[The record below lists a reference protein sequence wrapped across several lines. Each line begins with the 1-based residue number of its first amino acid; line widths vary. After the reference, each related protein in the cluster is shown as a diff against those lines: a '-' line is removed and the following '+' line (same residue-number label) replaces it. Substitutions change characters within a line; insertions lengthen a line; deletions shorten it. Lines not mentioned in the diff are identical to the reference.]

1 MVNRPHGGRLIR
13 RTVNRKIAER
23 ILKEAEEYPRID
35 IKEATAVDIYS
46 IANGVYSPLDG
57 FMMSD
62 QLQSVLLNM
71 RLPDDVPWTIP
82 VVLDVN
88 ERPDGMEEGDAVML
102 YYKDKPYARMYVDD
116 MYGFDR
122 KEFSTSVYRTT
133 DSAHPGVKRVGEM
146 GDTLLGGEI
155 EMVGELEN
163 RFEDHTLTPSETRV
177 LFKEKRWDT
186 VVAFQTRNVSHL
198 GHEFL
203 QKTAATFVDGLFINP
218 VVGKKKPGDFKD
230 EVILKTYEELTRN
243 YYPKDITHMSI
254 LRYEM
259 KYAGPKEAIHH
270 AIMRKNFGCSHIII
284 GRDHAGVGSYYG
296 PFDAQEIFK
305 EFPDLGMEPMT
316 FKAFFYCHRCGNIVN
331 AKICPH
337 DKEHH
342 DFLSGTK
349 MREMLKSGE
358 VPKPY
363 HMRKE
368 VFEAIRSFEKPFL
381 E

>member
-1 MVNRPHGGRLIR
+1 MVNKPHGGRLIR
-13 RTVNRKIAER
+13 RTATEKARER
-23 ILKEAEEYPRID
+23 ILSELDDYVRVDLKEVN
-35 IKEATAVDIYS
+35 AVDVES
-46 IANGVYSPLDG
+46 IATGVYSPLTG

-62 QLQSVLLNM
+62 ELQSVLLNM

-82 VVLDVN
+82 VVLDMD
-88 ERPDGMEEGDAVML
+88 RAKMDFEEGDALML
-102 YYKDKPYARMYVDD
+102 YYENTPLARMYVDD
-116 MYGFDR
+116 IYGYDKNEYAR
-122 KEFSTSVYRTT
+122 SVFGTT
-133 DSAHPGVKRVGEM
+133 DGAHPGVQRVMEM
-146 GDTLLGGEI
+146 EDTLVGGEI
-155 EMVGELEN
+155 ELVGELPN
-163 RFEDHTLTPSETRV
+163 PYRAYSLTPSETRV
-177 LFKEKRWDT
+177 LFREKKWET
-186 VVAFQTRNVSHL
+186 VVAFQTRNVAHV

-218 VVGKKKPGDFKD
+218 VIGKKKTGDFKD
-230 EVILKTYEELTRN
+230 DVILKAYDELINN

-270 AIMRKNFGCSHIII
+270 AIMRKNFGCTHIII
-284 GRDHAGVGSYYG
+284 GRDHAGVGNYYG
-296 PFDAQEIFK
+296 PFDAQHIFK

-316 FKAFFYCHRCGNIVN
+316 FKAFYYCHKCGNIVN
-331 AKICPH
+331 AKICDH

-342 DFLSGTK
+342 DSLSGTK
-349 MREMLKSGE
+349 MREMLKTGE

-368 VFEAIRSFEKPFL
+368 VFETIRSFEKPFL